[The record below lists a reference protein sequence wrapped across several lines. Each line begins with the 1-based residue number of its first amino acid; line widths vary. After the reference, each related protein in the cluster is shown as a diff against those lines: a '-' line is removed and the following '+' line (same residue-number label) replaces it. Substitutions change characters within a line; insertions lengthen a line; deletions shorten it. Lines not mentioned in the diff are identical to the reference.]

1 MQQFLLFS
9 FFSFLLFSAK
19 SKTQEFYL
27 YINGQIYTA
36 HTQKIRIHFSFLG
49 PCFRLPYILKNYQVK
64 TTQYWLFFTLF
75 QGQCSL
81 FANSFFHAYQTNFVG
96 SSSSK
101 YNKNKISNKG
111 FDLVFCSCMFEEWK
125 KSKWVVY
132 PLIITYTH
140 EIHTKTV
147 NYNLKWEICGPFYKT
162 FIVCNILFYFP
173 TWEGIEAS
181 WKVHHSQHSQ
191 AIHFS
196 PMRIYLLKTA
206 LV

>member
-1 MQQFLLFS
+1 MFNNPCNNFYYFS

-81 FANSFFHAYQTNFVG
+81 FANSFFHAYQTNLVG

-101 YNKNKISNKG
+101 YIKIKYQTRV
-111 FDLVFCSCMFEEWK
+111 L
-125 KSKWVVY
+125 
-132 PLIITYTH
+132 
-140 EIHTKTV
+140 
-147 NYNLKWEICGPFYKT
+147 
-162 FIVCNILFYFP
+162 
-173 TWEGIEAS
+173 TWFFAHACLRNERKING
-181 WKVHHSQHSQ
+181 
-191 AIHFS
+191 
-196 PMRIYLLKTA
+196 
-206 LV
+206 